1 MDDFVVVLNAG
12 SSSLKFCAYS
22 RPQGDAWRLAGR
34 GQIEGI
40 GTSPQFSARDGDGTN
55 VVDEALGETVRD
67 ARGALDALAEWLRE
81 AVSGSADRRHRAS
94 RGPRRS

>member
-22 RPQGDAWRLAGR
+22 RPQGDQWRLAGR

-40 GTSPQFSARDGDGTN
+40 GTAPRLTVKDGSFPD
-55 VVDEALGETVRD
+55 DSLHA
-67 ARGALDALAEWLRE
+67 W
-81 AVSGSADRRHRAS
+81 
-94 RGPRRS
+94 